1 MPVADSGVGHQG
13 DEAVLEGLE
22 AALDLALG
30 LGRGSHQMRNLQ
42 GPQGALELAARVRVM
57 IAGARSEQ
65 TQGVGVDRLG
75 QAVTLEGLAEML
87 VC

>member
-1 MPVADSGVGHQG
+1 
-13 DEAVLEGLE
+13 
-22 AALDLALG
+22 
-30 LGRGSHQMRNLQ
+30 MRNLQ

-65 TQGVGVDRLG
+65 TQGVGVDRLE

-87 VC
+87 EVIPGGVAFDEAARDIQA